1 MRQTRLMCLFLWQAT
16 EQRHSLPPLIKN
28 GEAIE
33 TFTSDADSI
42 NVSTVILVD
51 KDTSGPAEHFRLR
64 YARFRQSKAC
74 RYGDKGNGTM
84 QRVYQLSDGGAV
96 KLTVAEIKPYTSD
109 VYNGVGLTP
118 DYLVEL
124 SSQKKNRLA
133 LLSHSEDE
141 QYQKANSLLTS
152 SAGADE
158 Q

>member
-16 EQRHSLPPLIKN
+16 EQRHLLPPLIKKV
-28 GEAIE
+28 EAIE

-51 KDTSGPAEHFRLR
+51 KDTSGPAELFACDMRD
-64 YARFRQSKAC
+64 FGKAKLV
-74 RYGDKGNGTM
+74 GTATKGNGTM

-124 SSQKKNRLA
+124 SSQKRTVWHFYLIQRMNSIKRQI
-133 LLSHSEDE
+133 LS
-141 QYQKANSLLTS
+141 
-152 SAGADE
+152 
-158 Q
+158 